1 MHGLGLSPAAGE
13 NQLFSAGRRY
23 TNLRECVLQSMAS
36 CSMWGR
42 LVDAGQDLWPVR
54 RLHRSGLRPRQP
66 LRKDLVDVKREGK
79 QC

>member
-36 CSMWGR
+36 CSMGSPRGR
-42 LVDAGQDLWPVR
+42 WPGSVACATSSPLWPAAATA
-54 RLHRSGLRPRQP
+54 PA
-66 LRKDLVDVKREGK
+66 
-79 QC
+79 